1 MEKFANSATSTL
13 VNILSQSDTTFA
25 VHSATGFPNSGN
37 FRCLIDSEL
46 VLVTGVSGT
55 TFTCTRSIESTTAAT
70 HAANASVIA
79 VMTAGGLATAIAEG
93 GGEFLQV
100 LTDDQTPT
108 LGGNLDLNGHT
119 IAGATATEIGYLSG
133 VTSAIQ
139 SQLDSKANTA
149 NLADVA
155 ESGAYSD
162 LSGTPSLAAVATA
175 GTYSSLTGKPTLGT
189 AAALDVGTT
198 ANKVVQLNGS
208 AALPA
213 IDGSNL
219 TGVIHHVT
227 DEITGAATSIV
238 SSNLTASRVVVS
250 DSSGKVAAS
259 SVTSTTLGYLD
270 ATSSIQTQ
278 INAKAATSSLATVA
292 TSGAYSDL
300 SGTPSLATVA
310 TSGAYSDLS
319 GTPTAITG
327 AATSIVSSNLTASK
341 VLVSD
346 GSGKVA
352 ASSVTS
358 TTLGYLDATSSIQTQ
373 LNALQPTITGGAT
386 SITSSNLTASRALV
400 SDGSGKVAVSS
411 VTSTTLGYLDATS
424 SVQTQIDGKQKKETI
439 TNDTDGSTITFDLSA
454 SSIHF
459 VTLGG
464 NRTFALSNPTTG
476 QRFMVRPLQDSS
488 GSRTITWWSGISWA
502 GGTPPTPTATADKA
516 DLFGFLCTGTNTYDG
531 FIMGQNI

>member
-278 INAKAATSSLATVA
+278 
-292 TSGAYSDL
+292 
-300 SGTPSLATVA
+300 
-310 TSGAYSDLS
+310 
-319 GTPTAITG
+319 
-327 AATSIVSSNLTASK
+327 
-341 VLVSD
+341 
-346 GSGKVA
+346 
-352 ASSVTS
+352 
-358 TTLGYLDATSSIQTQ
+358 